1 MDPNMSDG
9 NGTWKCVK
17 PYGKKGQV
25 LDITKLSAQQVLKL
39 GKLMAKSCSNKDVKS
54 HKDFKNI
61 ITQNRGACSER
72 CTYINDKKWKKSK
85 SKSKT
90 KSKKKSIN
98 KTPLFHK
105 KPYQKTLRLS

>member
-98 KTPLFHK
+98 KKLVSRKH
-105 KPYQKTLRLS
+105 